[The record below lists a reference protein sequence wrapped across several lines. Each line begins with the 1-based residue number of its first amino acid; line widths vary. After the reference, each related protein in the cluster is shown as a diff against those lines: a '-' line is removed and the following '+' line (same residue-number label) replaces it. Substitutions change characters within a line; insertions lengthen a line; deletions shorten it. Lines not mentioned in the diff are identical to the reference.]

1 MDDFFEDPDQAD
13 FLAWSADFGDVD
25 FSDPDLQAF
34 LAATD
39 EVPPVEEPAWSQHP
53 VYAPMV
59 SPDERVRELLS
70 MPVAVRPVGE
80 LARIDP
86 RTLGPGARVD
96 LLTMLDQQE
105 QHLQSRQQHL
115 LAELDRTD
123 ATKLGLSGELV
134 SLVLRIPRRAAQ
146 HKLKVARSLVD
157 HLPATLGLLADGR
170 FTVQHAQV
178 ITEASWGLDRDVVSD
193 FEAAVTDNAGD
204 LTVRS
209 LRDRVRKEANR
220 IDPVTAEQKHRTAL
234 ADRSVG
240 FCPGENGMAH
250 LPVTLPAPDAQAVFT
265 RLTAAARLLPTD
277 DPRTMDQKRAD
288 LLVDAVLSGIPF
300 GALPELQ
307 GRRPTIHVTVSA
319 DTLLGLN
326 DEPGH
331 LSGYGPVTAD
341 TARRLAADQSGT
353 WRRLLT
359 DPNTGDLL
367 DISADTYRPSQRLRD
382 FIAARDEQCAFP
394 GCHQPA
400 YRCEY
405 EHTLSFGTGGK
416 TCRANGAAACK
427 RHNLC
432 KIDTGWGYIRNDNGS
447 FSWTTDTGHTFTSH
461 PPRRW
466 THPDDPPPPVRKQPT
481 PEDAHAQ
488 EDTEY
493 QALIKHWNTELAI
506 ADTHHDQPR
515 AENARNAITH
525 AEHQRARQLAHRTD
539 PNHPPF

>member
-1 MDDFFEDPDQAD
+1 
-13 FLAWSADFGDVD
+13 
-25 FSDPDLQAF
+25 
-34 LAATD
+34 
-39 EVPPVEEPAWSQHP
+39 
-53 VYAPMV
+53 
-59 SPDERVRELLS
+59 
-70 MPVAVRPVGE
+70 
-80 LARIDP
+80 
-86 RTLGPGARVD
+86 
-96 LLTMLDQQE
+96 MLDQQE
-105 QHLQSRQQHL
+105 QHLQSRQQHT
-115 LAELDRTD
+115 LAEMDRTD
-123 ATKLGLSGELV
+123 ATKLGLSGDLV
-134 SLVLRIPRRAAQ
+134 SMVLRIPRRTAQ
-146 HKLKVARSLVD
+146 TKLKLARSLVD

-170 FTVQHAQV
+170 FTATHAQV
-178 ITEASWGLDRDVVSD
+178 IAEASWGVDRDVVAD
-193 FEAAVTDNAGD
+193 FEAAVTGDVDD
-204 LTVRS
+204 LTVRA
-209 LRDRVRKEANR
+209 LQERVRREANR
-220 IDPVTAEQKHRTAL
+220 IDPVTAEQKHQTAL

-265 RLTAAARLLPTD
+265 RLTAAATRLPKD
-277 DPRTMDQKRAD
+277 DPRTIDQKRAD

-300 GALPELQ
+300 TALPEMQ

-319 DTLLGLN
+319 DTLLGLD

-331 LSGYGPVTAD
+331 LSGYGPITAD
-341 TARRLAADQSGT
+341 AARRLAADQSGT

-367 DISADTYRPSQRLRD
+367 DISADTYRPGQRLRD
-382 FIAARDEQCAFP
+382 FIAARDDHCVFP

-405 EHTLSFGTGGK
+405 EHTLSYGAGGA
-416 TCRANGAAACK
+416 TCRNNGAAACK

-432 KIDTGWGYIRNDNGS
+432 KIDTGWGYTRNDDGS

-466 THPDDPPPPVRKQPT
+466 THPDDPSPPARTQPT
-481 PEDAHAQ
+481 PDDAHAR

-493 QALIKHWNTELAI
+493 AALIEHWRTELTI
-506 ADTHHDQPR
+506 ADTHHDQTR

-525 AEHQRARQLAHRTD
+525 AEQQRARQLAHRAD